1 MGWNGA
7 NIILKVLQD
16 GLWSHACAI
25 RILTMPNYKI
35 KDQFCSSPICKDLSL
50 IAPLFSNEW
59 HAQSGA
65 LDTTGKS
72 LSAAERKLYEQ
83 LKDVAG
89 PAQAEKSLPLGG
101 KEHQASEYHFFGSFL
116 LPVKVKGEIFLGK
129 LGPSGEGKQ
138 SGTADLL
145 AIYGLAG
152 AELKL
157 VAGFYLDVDSLTL
170 TSIRV
175 TTSQ

>member
-1 MGWNGA
+1 MQGF
-7 NIILKVLQD
+7 VTD
-16 GLWSHACAI
+16 CASFF
-25 RILTMPNYKI
+25 
-35 KDQFCSSPICKDLSL
+35 D
-50 IAPLFSNEW
+50 EW

-65 LDTTGKS
+65 LDTTGKN
-72 LSAAERKLYEQ
+72 LSASERKLYDQ

-89 PAQAEKSLPLGG
+89 PAQAEDSLQLGVKG
-101 KEHQASEYHFFGSFL
+101 NQANEYQNFGSFL

-129 LGPSGEGKQ
+129 LGPSGVRDR

-145 AIYGLAG
+145 AIYRLTG

-175 TTSQ
+175 TTSR